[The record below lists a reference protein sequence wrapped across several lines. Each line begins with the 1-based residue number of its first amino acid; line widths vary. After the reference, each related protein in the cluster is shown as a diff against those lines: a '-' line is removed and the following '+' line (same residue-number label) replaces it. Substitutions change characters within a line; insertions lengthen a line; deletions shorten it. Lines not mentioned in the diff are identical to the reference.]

1 MSRYVLSGRP
11 PGFQITHAVYVNLYM
26 QGVLATVIFYIPFT
40 GKYFAYPTV
49 LNSLFPAKRS
59 FYPVYQ
65 TLYQMAAFMGRSTA
79 TLARLPGGKRQDARS
94 LWVLV
99 GIEGLIL
106 AIQARESLS
115 MKGADDSTV
124 WYGPWT
130 VLFLILAMG
139 MCGGALLANVYYR
152 IGRHPL
158 PEGVFRALTKA
169 RAIKRAAMQEYEILE
184 GEDFENDYDEEERD
198 AHEEEEELDM
208 EEELARG
215 RRSLNSHPSTDF
227 GVRPSVRLSR
237 NPSLASIKSIR
248 EERRA
253 EDESALRE
261 FVISSIGAA
270 DTLAILLASLVAMV
284 VEPRLCNQQIASG
297 RTLCVASSGGAGP
310 H

>member
-1 MSRYVLSGRP
+1 M
-11 PGFQITHAVYVNLYM
+11 
-26 QGVLATVIFYIPFT
+26 IFYIPFT

-49 LNSLFPAKRS
+49 LNKLFPAKRS

-65 TLYQMAAFMGRSTA
+65 TLYQLAAFMGRSTA
-79 TLARLPGGKRQDARS
+79 TIARLPGGKRQDARS

-99 GIEGLIL
+99 AIEGLIL
-106 AIQARESLS
+106 GVQARESLS
-115 MKGADDSTV
+115 MKGSDDSTV
-124 WYGPWT
+124 LFGPWT
-130 VLFLILAMG
+130 VLFLIVALG

-158 PEGVFRALTKA
+158 PENVFRALSKA
-169 RAIKRAAMQEYEILE
+169 RAIKRAAMREYEILE
-184 GEDFENDYDEEERD
+184 DEDFENDYDEEERD

-208 EEELARG
+208 EEELQRG
-215 RRSLNSHPSTDF
+215 RRSLGDRDSFVPT
-227 GVRPSVRLSR
+227 RPGVRLSR

-284 VEPRLCNQQIASG
+284 VEPRLCRVQMASG
-297 RTLCVASSGGAGP
+297 RTLCAANAGHVGA